1 MINRRLRCVASALAL
16 LVSTPI
22 ATRAQDAQDGV
33 TIYGYGT
40 FGTLHL
46 AASRTFEAVSGSSR
60 TRSASAG
67 IQVTDF
73 WKGLLID
80 AAWSRTAIEGERISI
95 DDGVTFP
102 LGIPLRVTMQPLD
115 IAGGWRSGYG
125 RWSPYAAVGISRLHY
140 EETSDGDVA
149 GEDLEATSI
158 GPLILGGLDFRIS
171 RFVLIG
177 GELRYRH
184 LGGILGTAGASAA
197 FEERSAGGWT
207 VGARM
212 SVGR

>member
-1 MINRRLRCVASALAL
+1 MITGRVRRIAVALTL
-16 LVSTPI
+16 LVSTPV
-22 ATRAQDAQDGV
+22 ATHAQGAQDGV

-46 AASRTFEAVSGSSR
+46 AASRTFDAVSGSSR
-60 TRSASAG
+60 TTSLGAG
-67 IQVTDF
+67 IQLTGF
-73 WKGLLID
+73 WKGLLLD
-80 AAWSRTAIEGERISI
+80 AAWSRTAIEGERIAI
-95 DDGVTFP
+95 DDDATFP

-115 IAGGWRSGYG
+115 IAGGWRSRYG
-125 RWSPYAAVGISRLHY
+125 RWSPYGGIGISRLLY
-140 EETSDGDVA
+140 EETSDGNVTA
-149 GEDLEATSI
+149 EDLATSSI

-184 LGGILGTAGASAA
+184 LGGVLGSAGASAA
-197 FEERSAGGWT
+197 FDERAAGGWT

>member
-1 MINRRLRCVASALAL
+1 MISGRLRDITITLAV

-22 ATRAQDAQDGV
+22 ATRAQGAQDGV
-33 TIYGYGT
+33 EIYGYGT

-46 AASRTFEAVSGSSR
+46 AASRTFDAVSGSSR
-60 TRSASAG
+60 TTSASAG
-67 IQVTDF
+67 IQVTGF
-73 WKGLLID
+73 WKGLLVD
-80 AAWSRTAIEGERISI
+80 AAWSQTAIEGERISI
-95 DDGVTFP
+95 DDGVTFR

-115 IAGGWRSGYG
+115 MAGGWRSGYG
-125 RWSPYAAVGISRLHY
+125 RWSPYAGIGVSRLRY
-140 EETSDGDVA
+140 EETSDGEAA
-149 GEDLEATSI
+149 GEDLVTTSI

-207 VGARM
+207 VGARL